1 MTALLGIDTGGT
13 FTDFVY
19 YNNGQ
24 LSVHKEL
31 STPAAPEEAILKGI
45 EALGISLQG
54 LLVIHG
60 STVATNAV
68 LEGKGARTVY
78 ITHHGLKDVLSIG
91 RQSRAEL
98 YNLQPLPIDPPVESS
113 ACLETAGRLSASGE
127 LLEPLTDDHIS
138 TIMAQLQALQPQAVA
153 INFLFSYL
161 DDSQEVKLAEALPV
175 EYFVSYSADIL
186 PQVREYE
193 RGMATWLNAYI
204 GPVMQRYLSQL
215 EYDLKPARL
224 AVMQSSAG
232 TINASLAG
240 QRAVN
245 LLLSGPA
252 GGLKAAQFVGRQLQN
267 ERLLTFDMG
276 GTSTDVA
283 LINGD
288 INLTSAGRIGSYP
301 VAVPMV
307 DMHTIGAGGGSIA
320 CLDEGQ
326 MLHVGPASAGA
337 SPGPACYGQGGDY
350 ATVTDANVVLGRLPA
365 SSRLG
370 GRLAIDVNAARAVI
384 QKLATAM
391 SCDIRE
397 AAEGIIRIA
406 NEHMVQALKAISVQK
421 GCDPR
426 DYTLVCFGGAG
437 GLHVCELADILQIS
451 RIVIPQNGGVLSAFG
466 MLVTPARR
474 FLKRSVIMDID
485 TFDRA
490 ELDLLFE
497 QMAAEGSEALQ
508 EEGVPV
514 AAISTTYYLDLR
526 YKGQS
531 SSLTV
536 QYHLNNNDMA
546 AAKREFIRQHRL
558 IYGHVLSQAIEISD
572 ISVSVSGP
580 ERLQVPSF
588 NKKTKKHGEP
598 NTEKH
603 AEADIVV
610 IERDLMTDNM
620 TLQGPLIIM
629 EALATTYV
637 APGWQCSQ
645 GRDGHL
651 ELLLN

>member
-1 MTALLGIDTGGT
+1 MVALLGIDTGGT

-19 YNNGQ
+19 YNKGE

-31 STPAAPEEAILKGI
+31 STPDAPEQAILQGI
-45 EALGISLQG
+45 NTLGLSLQG

-68 LEGKGARTVY
+68 LESKGAQTVY
-78 ITHHGLKDVLSIG
+78 ITHHGLKDVLTIG
-91 RQSRAEL
+91 RQARAEL
-98 YNLQPLPIDPPVESS
+98 YNLQPQPIPTPLAES
-113 ACLETAGRLSASGE
+113 ACLETGGRISAKGE
-127 LLEPLTDDHIS
+127 LLDPLTDEHIN
-138 TIMAQLQALQPQAVA
+138 IIINQLEAIQPQSVA
-153 INFLFSYL
+153 INFLFSYI
-161 DDSQEVKLAEALPV
+161 DDCQEVKLAEALK
-175 EYFVSYSADIL
+175 EQYFVSYSADIL

-193 RGMATWLNAYI
+193 RGMATWMNAYI

-215 EYDLKPARL
+215 EHDLKPAQL

-232 TINASLAG
+232 TIDAQHAG
-240 QRAVN
+240 KRAVN

-252 GGLKAAQFVGRQLQN
+252 AGLMAAQYVGRQLHN

-283 LINGD
+283 LIDGE
-288 INLTSAGRIGSYP
+288 INLTSAGKIGPYP

-320 CLDEGQ
+320 YLDEGQ

-337 SPGPACYGQGGDY
+337 NPGPACYGLGGEF

-365 SSRLG
+365 DLRLG
-370 GRLAIDVNAARAVI
+370 GHMPIDADASLAVVKKLAITMKCGV
-384 QKLATAM
+384 
-391 SCDIRE
+391 RE
-397 AAEGIIRIA
+397 AAEGIVRIA

-437 GLHVCELADILQIS
+437 GLHVCELAETLQMT

-474 FLKRSVIMDID
+474 FMKRSVIMGIE
-485 TFDRA
+485 TVKQA
-490 ELDLLFE
+490 ELCTLFE
-497 QMAAEGSEALQ
+497 QMAQEACAALSD
-508 EEGVPV
+508 EGVDRDE
-514 AAISTTYYLDLR
+514 ISISYYLDLR
-526 YKGQS
+526 YVGQS
-531 SSLTV
+531 NSLTV
-536 QYHLNNNDMA
+536 KYHLNNNDIMTS
-546 AAKREFIRQHRL
+546 RQQFISRHRS
-558 IYGHVLSQAIEISD
+558 IYGHDLSQPIEISD
-572 ISVSVSGP
+572 ISVSATGP
-580 ERLQVPSF
+580 ERFQAPSTGKIF
-588 NKKTKKHGEP
+588 
-598 NTEKH
+598 EKH
-603 AEADIVV
+603 RRYNAESQSQADIDV
-610 IERDLMTDNM
+610 IARHAIPLDKRLS
-620 TLQGPLIIM
+620 GPLIIT

-637 APGWQCSQ
+637 GRGWRCQQ
-645 GRDGHL
+645 GRGGHL